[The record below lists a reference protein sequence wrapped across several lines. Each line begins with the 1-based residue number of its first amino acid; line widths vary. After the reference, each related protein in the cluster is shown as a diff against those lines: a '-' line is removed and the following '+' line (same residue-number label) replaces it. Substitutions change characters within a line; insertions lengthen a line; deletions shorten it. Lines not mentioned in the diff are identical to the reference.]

1 MRTILLSTAAALVL
15 TASAFAQGGGQGAQ
29 DSGAQQRPMINSPG
43 GGGKAPGMGGGEM
56 QRAPDGAGMQRQGAG
71 ADTRRQGDTA
81 QDNRNQ
87 AGQDQA
93 QGDRNQPGQKAQ
105 GGQNDRAG
113 AVGNTGDRTRINIT
127 NNNQRTVIRNNI
139 VRGNVRLPA
148 GVTVAVGTRL
158 PATIAFHPVPAAII
172 AEVPALE
179 PYYYVVVDG
188 QVVFVDPATYEI
200 VYVMPV

>member
-1 MRTILLSTAAALVL
+1 
-15 TASAFAQGGGQGAQ
+15 
-29 DSGAQQRPMINSPG
+29 MINNPG

-87 AGQDQA
+87 AGQQDQA
-93 QGDRNQPGQKAQ
+93 QDNRNQPGQKAQ

-127 NNNQRTVIRNNI
+127 NNNQRIVIRNNI

-148 GVTVAVGTRL
+148 GVTIAVGTRL

-172 AEVPALE
+172 AEIPALE

-188 QVVFVDPATYEI
+188 QIVFVDPATYEI